1 MSYYQPQA
9 GDYYGRGDPG
19 FLSDVWK
26 KIKKPVKV
34 IGSYLLGGVPMAMS
48 TAASFGAQQPT
59 TGFPG
64 GMPLAQIG
72 PPQPANGAMAVNGCC
87 ASGYHLDKRTG
98 TKCVRNRRMDVCNA
112 RALRRSMRRVS
123 GFEKLAKR
131 TIQFTRRV
139 KLKK

>member
-1 MSYYQPQA
+1 MSYYVPQA

-19 FLSDVWK
+19 FLSDIWK

-34 IGSYLLGGVPMAMS
+34 AGAYLLGGVPLAVS
-48 TAASFGAQQPT
+48 TASSFGQVPQQT
-59 TGFPG
+59 AFAMPG
-64 GMPLAQIG
+64 GAPAVG
-72 PPQPANGAMAVNGCC
+72 PPVPASVAMAQNGCC

-98 TKCVRNRRMDVCNA
+98 TRCVRNRRMDVCNSK
-112 RALRRSMRRVS
+112 ALRRSMRRVQ

>member
-1 MSYYQPQA
+1 MSYYVPQA

-34 IGSYLLGGVPMAMS
+34 IGSYLLGGVPL
-48 TAASFGAQQPT
+48 AASTVAGFAT
-59 TGFPG
+59 TTTPGFSFPG
-64 GMPLAQIG
+64 VGQNLVG
-72 PPQPANGAMAVNGCC
+72 PPVPAAQAMAANGCC

-98 TKCVRNRRMDVCNA
+98 TKCVRNRRMNVANA
-112 RALRRSMRRVS
+112 KALRRSMRRVS

-131 TIQFTRRV
+131 TISFTRRV